1 MAEERKK
8 LERMLEVER
17 NEDCPLA
24 CLKYSF
30 PRFLQYS
37 AMESVSEHFL
47 PTKLYLFTLQ
57 SSTGAVKHY
66 VPNETLEV
74 KLMPNKLQIKAKF
87 MCTESYSL
95 LGTRS

>member
-8 LERMLEVER
+8 LERIPEVER

-37 AMESVSEHFL
+37 AMESLSEHFL
-47 PTKLYLFTLQ
+47 PTKLCLLYSPVLAL
-57 SSTGAVKHY
+57 SSTTCQMKH
-66 VPNETLEV
+66 
-74 KLMPNKLQIKAKF
+74 Q
-87 MCTESYSL
+87 
-95 LGTRS
+95 R